1 MEIDTSHGIS
11 PVTDRSSAKT
21 GPFRD
26 AGGRRIW
33 QKISTHL
40 KNNALVQPWLAYWS
54 VKLAL
59 RILQIGL
66 VLSLMMLAGFAWLNS
81 RETAR
86 ASVRT
91 QIAGDLVMHSQRLG
105 KAAPNAIQ
113 GNREA
118 FIQLEQSRMAINAAL
133 QILSAGGD
141 WQGRTVPV
149 PDAYFSKRIA
159 RISNAWQRSDQSAV
173 KLMAL
178 QKELTGFGTTLQTLN
193 KLNPGLLELAE
204 QVAIISAQS
213 GTSAREVAA
222 AGQLVMLTQRLG
234 KSANEFLT
242 PDGINQDTAFM
253 LGRDANAFQDIIA
266 GFLEGSPVLRLPA
279 LSNPDARARL
289 LELQTAFASYQ
300 RELASI
306 LGNLKNFIA
315 AKQAERQ
322 IFSENEVLRESLL
335 ELQQAYRAQET
346 RGNWTDWAVGATGL
360 LSLMLA
366 LSLGLVLLHDS
377 RKRTADAEARRVQA
391 ELQRRKAM
399 EEEEATRAI
408 NQQNQAAILRLMN
421 ELQEVAEGNL
431 TIRTTVSEDI
441 TGAIADSVNFTLEEL
456 RNLLVRVSQTAQQV
470 GKSCG
475 TAQNISSELLS
486 LAARQ
491 SKEIQ
496 QTGEAVLQMTA
507 QIHQVSRAASESA
520 DVAQSSVNA
529 AGQGESAVQN
539 AIRGMQQLRE
549 QIQETAKRIKRLSES
564 SLEIGDITDLISDIT
579 EQTHVLALNAAIQ
592 AASAGEAGR
601 GFAVVAEEVQRLAE
615 RCGDAVRQ
623 ISTLVKT
630 VQADAQEAV
639 SAMERSTQGVVEGTR
654 LSDAAGHALADIR
667 RISHHLAEL
676 ISGISSSAVEQA
688 SLADGV
694 ARNIDSILT
703 VTEHTRQGTQQTA
716 SSVQE
721 LSELASE
728 LERAIARFRIAN

>member
-1 MEIDTSHGIS
+1 MQT
-11 PVTDRSSAKT
+11 
-21 GPFRD
+21 
-26 AGGRRIW
+26 
-33 QKISTHL
+33 
-40 KNNALVQPWLAYWS
+40 
-54 VKLAL
+54 
-59 RILQIGL
+59 GL
-66 VLSLMMLAGFAWLNS
+66 VLSLIALVIFTWLNS
-81 RETAR
+81 QETAK

-113 GNREA
+113 GNPEA
-118 FIQLEQSRMAINAAL
+118 FAQLEQSRTAINDAL
-133 QILSAGGD
+133 KLLSAGGE
-141 WQGRTVPV
+141 WQGRVVPV
-149 PDAYFSKRIA
+149 ADVYFAKRVA
-159 RISNAWQRSDQSAV
+159 RISDIWQRSDQSATR
-173 KLMAL
+173 LMSL
-178 QKELTGFGTTLQTLN
+178 QKELTGFGATLQSLN
-193 KLNPGLLELAE
+193 KLNPVLLELAE
-204 QVAIISAQS
+204 QIAIVSAQS
-213 GTSAREVAA
+213 GASAREVAA

-242 PDGINQDTAFM
+242 PEGINQDSAFM
-253 LGRDANAFQDIIA
+253 LGRDANTFQDIMT
-266 GFLEGSPVLRLPA
+266 GFLEGSAVLRLPA
-279 LSNPDARARL
+279 LANPDARARL
-289 LELQTAFASYQ
+289 QELQTVFVNYR
-300 RELASI
+300 RELAGI

-322 IFSENEVLRESLL
+322 IFADNEPLRERLL

-346 RGNWTDWAVGATGL
+346 EGNWTHWALGTAGFLFLMFALALGL
-360 LSLMLA
+360 L
-366 LSLGLVLLHDS
+366 VLHES
-377 RKRTADAEARRVQA
+377 RQRTTQA
-391 ELQRRKAM
+391 ELRRLQAEQERRKAIQ
-399 EEEEATRAI
+399 EEEAARAI

-431 TIRTTVSEDI
+431 AIRTTVSEDI

-456 RNLLVRVSQTAQQV
+456 RNLLARVSYTAHQV
-470 GKSCG
+470 RKSCG
-475 TAQNISSELLS
+475 TAQNISSELLA

-491 SKEIQ
+491 SNEIQ

-520 DVAQSSVNA
+520 DVALSSVNA
-529 AGQGESAVQN
+529 AEQGESAVQN

-549 QIQETAKRIKRLSES
+549 QIQETAKRIKRLGDS
-564 SLEIGDITDLISDIT
+564 SPEIGDITDLISDIT

-623 ISTLVKT
+623 ISMLVKT

-639 SAMERSTQGVVEGTR
+639 AAMERSTQGVVEGTR

-676 ISGISSSAVEQA
+676 IRGISASAVEQT

-694 ARNIDSILT
+694 AHNIDSILT
-703 VTEHTRQGTQQTA
+703 VTEHTRHGTQQTA

-728 LERAIARFRIAN
+728 LEGATARFRIAA

>member
-1 MEIDTSHGIS
+1 MEIDTSHAAS
-11 PVTDRSSAKT
+11 PVTDISSTNSDEIKSDRR
-21 GPFRD
+21 PRRWQQIL
-26 AGGRRIW
+26 AGV
-33 QKISTHL
+33 
-40 KNNALVQPWLAYWS
+40 KNNPLIQPWLVYLS
-54 VKLAL
+54 VKRVL
-59 RILQIGL
+59 RLMQIGL
-66 VLSLMMLAGFAWLNS
+66 ALSLIALGIFVWLNS
-81 RETAR
+81 QETAK

-91 QIAGDLVMHSQRLG
+91 QMAGDLVMHSQRLG

-113 GNREA
+113 GNRDAFVQLAQSRVAINEA
-118 FIQLEQSRMAINAAL
+118 FK
-133 QILSAGGD
+133 ILSSGGE

-149 PDAYFSKRIA
+149 SDAYFAKRIS
-159 RISNAWQRSDQSAV
+159 RINQAWQRSDQSAL
-173 KLMAL
+173 KLLAL
-178 QKELTGFGTTLQTLN
+178 EKELTGFGTTLQTLN

-204 QVAIISAQS
+204 QVAIVSAQS
-213 GTSAREVAA
+213 GASAREVAA

-234 KSANEFLT
+234 KNANEFLT
-242 PDGINQDTAFM
+242 PEGINQDTAFM
-253 LGRDANAFQDIIA
+253 LGRDANAFQDIMT
-266 GFLEGSPVLRLPA
+266 GFIEGSTVLRLPA

-289 LELQTAFASYQ
+289 QELQTAFASYR

-315 AKQAERQ
+315 AKQAERH
-322 IFSENEVLRESLL
+322 IFADNEVLRERLL
-335 ELQQAYRAQET
+335 ELQQAYRALET
-346 RGNWTDWAVGATGL
+346 EGNWTDWALGATGL
-360 LSLMLA
+360 ISLMFA
-366 LSLGLVLLHDS
+366 ISLGLLLLHDS
-377 RKRTADAEARRVQA
+377 RQRTAEAEARRVQA
-391 ELQRRKAM
+391 ELQRRKAIR
-399 EEEEATRAI
+399 EEEATRAI

-431 TIRTTVSEDI
+431 AIRTTVSEDI

-456 RNLLVRVSQTAQQV
+456 RNLLSRVSHTAQQV
-470 GKSCG
+470 AKSCS
-475 TAQNISSELLS
+475 TAQNISGELLS
-486 LAARQ
+486 LAGRQ

-520 DVAQSSVNA
+520 DVAQSSVSA

-623 ISTLVKT
+623 IGTLVKT

-639 SAMERSTQGVVEGTR
+639 SAMERSTQGVIEGTR
-654 LSDAAGHALADIR
+654 LSDTAGHALADIR

-676 ISGISSSAVEQA
+676 ISGISASAVEQA

-694 ARNIDSILT
+694 ARNIESILT
-703 VTEHTRQGTQQTA
+703 VTEHTRHGTQQTA
-716 SSVQE
+716 SSVEE
-721 LSELASE
+721 LGELASE
-728 LERAIARFRIAN
+728 LERAIARFRIVD

>member
-1 MEIDTSHGIS
+1 MDIDTSH
-11 PVTDRSSAKT
+11 RASSAVDGSSAAT
-21 GPFRD
+21 EHAIRH
-26 AGGRRIW
+26 AGRRMW
-33 QKISTHL
+33 QTLLFHL
-40 KNNALVQPWLAYWS
+40 KNNPLVEPWLPYFS
-54 VKLAL
+54 VKSVL
-59 RILQIGL
+59 RIFQIGL
-66 VLSLMMLAGFAWLNS
+66 VLSLAALASFAWMNS
-81 RETAR
+81 QEAAK

-113 GNREA
+113 GYREA
-118 FIQLEQSRMAINAAL
+118 FIQLEQSRIAINEAFRL
-133 QILSAGGD
+133 LSAGGA
-141 WQGRTVPV
+141 WQGRVVPV
-149 PDAYFSKRIA
+149 PDAYFAKRIA
-159 RISNAWQRSDQSAV
+159 RIHAAWQRSDQSALR
-173 KLMAL
+173 LMAL
-178 QKELTGFGTTLQTLN
+178 QKELTGFGTTLQILN

-204 QVAIISAQS
+204 QVAIVSAQS
-213 GTSAREVAA
+213 GASAREVAA

-242 PDGINQDTAFM
+242 PEGINQDTAFM
-253 LGRDANAFQDIIA
+253 LGRDANAFQDIIT
-266 GFLEGSPVLRLPA
+266 GFLEGSPVLRMPA
-279 LSNPDARARL
+279 LANPDARARL
-289 LELQTAFASYQ
+289 QELQMAFASYR
-300 RELASI
+300 RELVSI

-322 IFSENEVLRESLL
+322 IFTDNEALREALL
-335 ELQQAYRAQET
+335 ELQQAYRGLET
-346 RGNWTDWAVGATGL
+346 QGNWTDWALGVAGF
-360 LSLMLA
+360 LSLAFA
-366 LSLGLVLLHDS
+366 LSLGLLLLHDS
-377 RKRTADAEARRVQA
+377 RQRTAEAEARRVQA
-391 ELQRRKAM
+391 DMQRRRAM
-399 EEEEATRAI
+399 EEEEAARAI

-431 TIRTTVSEDI
+431 AIRTTVSEDI

-456 RNLLVRVSQTAQQV
+456 RNLLARVSRTAQQV
-470 GKSCG
+470 GKSCN

-520 DVAQSSVNA
+520 DVAQSSANA
-529 AGQGESAVQN
+529 ADQGEGAVQN

-639 SAMERSTQGVVEGTR
+639 SAMERSTQGVIEGTR

-676 ISGISSSAVEQA
+676 ISAISASAVEQA
-688 SLADGV
+688 TLADGV

-703 VTEHTRQGTQQTA
+703 VTEHTRHGTQQTA

-728 LERAIARFRIAN
+728 LERAIARFRITG

>member
-1 MEIDTSHGIS
+1 MEIDTSHGAI
-11 PVTDRSSAKT
+11 PVTDISSANSDEIK
-21 GPFRD
+21 RD
-26 AGGRRIW
+26 PGNRRW
-33 QKISTHL
+33 QQLWVRVK
-40 KNNALVQPWLAYWS
+40 KNPLIQPWFDYLS
-54 VKLAL
+54 VKRVL
-59 RILQIGL
+59 RLMQIGL
-66 VLSLMMLAGFAWLNS
+66 VLSLSALASLVWLNS
-81 RETAR
+81 QETAK

-118 FIQLEQSRMAINAAL
+118 FAQLGQSRVAINEAFK
-133 QILSAGGD
+133 ILSAGGD
-141 WQGRTVPV
+141 WQGRAVPV
-149 PDAYFSKRIA
+149 PDAYFAKRIT
-159 RISNAWQRSDQSAV
+159 RISQAWQRSDQSAV
-173 KLMAL
+173 KLLAL

-204 QVAIISAQS
+204 QVAIVSAQS
-213 GTSAREVAA
+213 GASAREVAA

-234 KSANEFLT
+234 KNANEFLT
-242 PDGINQDTAFM
+242 PEGINQDTAFM
-253 LGRDANAFQDIIA
+253 LGRDANAFQDIMT
-266 GFLEGSPVLRLPA
+266 GFIEGSTVLRLPA

-289 LELQTAFASYQ
+289 QELQTAFASYR

-322 IFSENEVLRESLL
+322 IFADNEVLRERLL

-346 RGNWTDWAVGATGL
+346 EGNWTDWALGATGVI
-360 LSLMLA
+360 SLMFA
-366 LSLGLVLLHDS
+366 LSLGLLLLHDS
-377 RKRTADAEARRVQA
+377 RQRTAEAEARRVQA
-391 ELQRRKAM
+391 DLQRRKAM
-399 EEEEATRAI
+399 QEEEATRAI

-431 TIRTTVSEDI
+431 AIRTTVSEDI

-456 RNLLVRVSQTAQQV
+456 RNLLARVSHTARQV
-470 GKSCG
+470 ATSCS
-475 TAQNISSELLS
+475 TAQNISGELLS
-486 LAARQ
+486 LAGRQ

-654 LSDAAGHALADIR
+654 LSDSAGHALADIR

-676 ISGISSSAVEQA
+676 ISGISASAVEQA

-694 ARNIDSILT
+694 ARNIESILT
-703 VTEHTRQGTQQTA
+703 VTEHTRHGTQQTA

-721 LSELASE
+721 LGELASE
-728 LERAIARFRIAN
+728 LERAIARFRIVD

>member
-1 MEIDTSHGIS
+1 MDIDTSHRAS
-11 PVTDRSSAKT
+11 PATAPAFVVSDPVNQGEPESL
-21 GPFRD
+21 
-26 AGGRRIW
+26 W
-33 QKISTHL
+33 QKLAVRAKRHPLI
-40 KNNALVQPWLAYWS
+40 QPWLTYLS
-54 VKLAL
+54 LRLAL
-59 RILQIGL
+59 RLMQLGL
-66 VLSLMMLAGFAWLNS
+66 VLSLMALAALAWLNS
-81 RETAR
+81 QEAAR

-113 GNREA
+113 GHREA
-118 FIQLEQSRMAINAAL
+118 LAQLEQSRIAINEAL
-133 QILSAGGD
+133 NILSAGGE
-141 WQGRTVPV
+141 WQGRAVPL
-149 PDAYFSKRIA
+149 PDAYFTKRIA
-159 RISNAWQRSDQSAV
+159 RINTLWQRSDQSAIR
-173 KLMAL
+173 LMAL
-178 QKELTGFGTTLQTLN
+178 QKELTGFGATLQMLN

-204 QVAIISAQS
+204 QVSIVSAQS
-213 GTSAREVAA
+213 GASAREVAA

-242 PDGINQDTAFM
+242 PEGINQDTAFM
-253 LGRDANAFQDIIA
+253 LGRDANAFQDIIT
-266 GFLEGSPVLRLPA
+266 GFLEGSAVLRLPA

-289 LELQTAFASYQ
+289 QELQTAFAAYR
-300 RELASI
+300 RELTGI
-306 LGNLKNFIA
+306 LSNLKNFIA

-322 IFSENEVLRESLL
+322 IFADNEGLRESLL

-346 RGNWTDWAVGATGL
+346 DGNWIDWALAATGF
-360 LSLMLA
+360 LSLIFA
-366 LSLGLVLLHDS
+366 LSLGLLLLHDS
-377 RKRTADAEARRVQA
+377 RRRAAEAEARRVQA

-399 EEEEATRAI
+399 QEEEAARTI

-431 TIRTTVSEDI
+431 AIRTTVSEDI

-456 RNLLVRVSQTAQQV
+456 RNLLARVNQTAQQV
-470 GKSCG
+470 DKSCSV
-475 TAQNISSELLS
+475 AQNISSELLS

-496 QTGEAVLQMTA
+496 QTGDAVLQMTA
-507 QIHQVSRAASESA
+507 QIHQVSRAAGESA
-520 DVAQSSVNA
+520 DVARSSVSA
-529 AGQGESAVQN
+529 TERGEAAVQD

-592 AASAGEAGR
+592 AAAAGEAGR
-601 GFAVVAEEVQRLAE
+601 GFGVVAEEVQRLAE

-623 ISTLVKT
+623 IGTLVKT

-654 LSDAAGHALADIR
+654 LSDAAGHALSDIR
-667 RISHHLAEL
+667 RISHHLDEL
-676 ISGISSSAVEQA
+676 ISGISASAVAQA

-716 SSVQE
+716 ASVQE
-721 LSELASE
+721 LSELAAE
-728 LERAIARFRIAN
+728 LTRAIARFRIAG